1 MSILAAINHR
11 ITLIASGIAAAV
23 ALIAIAWPS
32 GKSSSASAERAPA
45 VAESHPA
52 PTMAPAAPLPA
63 LDFDD
68 ATAAVAELPAGDHV
82 HQATPLALPP
92 IEPTGD
98 AVMQTQATTPI
109 ASPNPPPVEEEPT
122 PAAPV
127 APAAAPA
134 PSAVAGN
141 QAALPARE
149 ANLQL
154 RQLTADQLHARLEL
168 AFDRALPRLLD
179 DGTPW
184 LRFPVDTGDNQPVLF
199 AANRQSGEV
208 RLVGRPEQLRAWRD
222 IVAALDAPPTEDRVT
237 EVVAAEKTATPHI
250 KTAAGALAAQ
260 VQPVAGQVTVE
271 GQPQPQ
277 SAPPGATLPPG
288 APGLAMADS
297 QGLLGPVQIEVVEG
311 TDFFIIRGNPRDV
324 ERVMKVIEQIEEM
337 SRVSLPEVIVR
348 PLLHV
353 DSQSMALITSRI
365 FSPAAEGSFSLYPYY
380 GAILAVPLGK
390 PNALLLVGSP
400 TAVEKATELLQ
411 KLDVGGGETL
421 TQFETFR
428 LKNAQAEQAQ
438 LVISQLFVENEAE
451 AEGTA
456 PPFAPKALVIAE
468 SRTNSLIV
476 RASPRDM
483 EEIRRMVSEIDAPGG
498 ETVNEIR
505 VFRLKNSMA
514 AELAPILQR
523 AVRGAGQ
530 GDDAGPTDT
539 RVSQLLKMV
548 TIDAEGQKI
557 LASGVLAG
565 VTVNADNR
573 ANTLIISAP
582 PESMSL
588 MATLITQLDV
598 QPDAVAELK
607 VFTIENGDAVSLAE
621 MLQNLFGTPDQG
633 GGQGGQGGGGGGT
646 QNAGARIFQLRFSVD
661 ERTNSIIAAGSSDE
675 LLVVEAVLLRL
686 DASDS
691 RQRINEVYKLKNAD
705 AEQVALA
712 LQEWLQ
718 QKRDVEATAP
728 GATSPFQQI
737 EREVVIV
744 AEINSNSLIISATPN
759 YFKEIADII
768 RQVDEEAPIVMIQV
782 LIGEV
787 TLGDID
793 EFGVEFG
800 LQDSV
805 LFDRSLLEDIQTTT
819 NTTTTVSPGGQQNTF
834 EQQIIQSATLT
845 PGFGFG
851 DAAQPLGNSGSDRSL
866 ATAGNVA
873 AQGLSSFGV
882 GRVSQAAGFGGM
894 VLSASSNSISMLLR
908 ALQQSQRLEVLSRPQ
923 IMALDNQT
931 GRAFVGQIVPYIT
944 SSQIDQL
951 GQRTNYVEFR
961 DVGLELLVRPRI
973 SPENLVVMEV
983 FAAKSELGAVQDGV
997 PISIAP
1003 NGAAINAPIINT
1015 ISAETTIS
1023 AVSGQT
1029 VVLSGLIVKR
1039 DRELH
1044 RRVPLLADIPLLGD
1058 LFRFDSKQV
1067 QKAELLIVL
1076 TPHVIRSRQQ
1086 SEMMKQVESS
1096 RMSWCLSDVVSINGP
1111 AGLRSST
1118 DTLGAAEAEAVF
1130 PTEIPNADGRFEP
1143 VRGEAI
1149 VTPGVLPPGAPP
1161 ITAPQLA
1168 P

>member
-1 MSILAAINHR
+1 M
-11 ITLIASGIAAAV
+11 
-23 ALIAIAWPS
+23 
-32 GKSSSASAERAPA
+32 
-45 VAESHPA
+45 
-52 PTMAPAAPLPA
+52 PLPP
-63 LDFDD
+63 LDFGG
-68 ATAAVAELPAGDHV
+68 ATVAVAELPANERIN
-82 HQATPLALPP
+82 QATPLALPSVGLA
-92 IEPTGD
+92 GD
-98 AVMQTQATTPI
+98 SVMQVQATLPI
-109 ASPNPPPVEEEPT
+109 ASPNPPALEEQPIASP
-122 PAAPV
+122 PAAPLP
-127 APAAAPA
+127 ATTPPAASPA
-134 PSAVAGN
+134 G
-141 QAALPARE
+141 LPAGE

-154 RQLTADQLHARLEL
+154 RQLSADQFHARLEL
-168 AFDRALPRLLD
+168 AFDRALPRLPD

-184 LRFPVDTGDNQPVLF
+184 LRFAVDAGDNQPVLI
-199 AANRQSGEV
+199 AANRATGEV
-208 RLVGRPEQLRAWRD
+208 RLVGRPEQLQAWQK
-222 IVAALDAPPTEDRVT
+222 IVAALDAPAAADRVT
-237 EVVAAEKTATPHI
+237 QLVSTEKTATPHV
-250 KTAAGALAAQ
+250 KQTVGVLVAQ
-260 VQPVAGQVTVE
+260 NQPADDQETVIGQI
-271 GQPQPQ
+271 
-277 SAPPGATLPPG
+277 PGAVPPG
-288 APGLAMADS
+288 APEIALADQA
-297 QGLLGPVQIEVVEG
+297 GLLGPVQIEVVEG
-311 TDFFIIRGNPRDV
+311 TDLFVIRGNPRDV
-324 ERVMKVIEQIEEM
+324 ERVMKVIEEIEAM
-337 SRVSLPEVIVR
+337 SRVSMPEVVVR
-348 PLLHV
+348 PLQHV

-365 FSPAAEGSFSLYPYY
+365 FSPAAEGSFSLFPYY
-380 GAILAVPLGK
+380 GPVLAVPLGK

-400 TAVEKATELLQ
+400 TAVGKAQELLE
-411 KLDVGGGETL
+411 KLDVGGGESL

-438 LVISQLFVENEAE
+438 LVVTQLFVQNEAE

-456 PPFAPKALVIAE
+456 PPLAAKALVIAE
-468 SRTNSLIV
+468 TRTNSLIV

-483 EEIRRMVSEIDAPGG
+483 EEIRKMVEEIDAPGG
-498 ETVNEIR
+498 EAVNEIR

-530 GDDAGPTDT
+530 GDDAGQTDT

-565 VTVNADNR
+565 VTVNADTR
-573 ANTLIISAP
+573 ANTLIVSAP

-588 MATLITQLDV
+588 MAVLIEQLDV
-598 QPDAVAELK
+598 QPDSVAEIK
-607 VFTIENGDAVSLAE
+607 VFTIENGDAVSLEE
-621 MLQNLFGTPDQG
+621 MLSSLFGSPDQG
-633 GGQGGQGGGGGGT
+633 GGQGGGGGGGGN
-646 QNAGARIFQLRFSVD
+646 QAAGARIFQLRFSVD

-691 RQRINEVYKLKNAD
+691 RQRINQVYKLKNAD

-737 EREVVIV
+737 EREIVIV
-744 AEINSNSLIISATPN
+744 AEINSNSLIISATPT
-759 YFKEIADII
+759 YFKEISDII

-805 LFDRSLLEDIQTTT
+805 LFDRSLLENITNINTVTQTQ
-819 NTTTTVSPGGQQNTF
+819 SPGGAVTTVTTQQV
-834 EQQIIQSATLT
+834 QAATQT
-845 PGFGFG
+845 PGFNFG
-851 DAAQPLGNSGSDRSL
+851 DASQPLGNSGSATSL
-866 ATAGNVA
+866 ATAGSAA

-882 GRVSQAAGFGGM
+882 GRVSQAAGFGGF

-908 ALQQSQRLEVLSRPQ
+908 ALQQTQRLEVLSRPQ

-931 GRAFVGQIVPYIT
+931 GRAFVGQVVPYIT
-944 SSQIDQL
+944 QSTLDA
-951 GQRTNYVEFR
+951 GGARTNTITFQ

-973 SPENLVVMEV
+973 SPDNLVVMEV
-983 FAAKSELGAVQDGV
+983 YAAKSELGAVADGV
-997 PISIAP
+997 PISVAP
-1003 NGAAINAPIINT
+1003 NGTAINAPIIST

-1044 RRVPLLADIPLLGD
+1044 RRVPLLADIPLIGD

-1086 SEMMKQVESS
+1086 SEMIKQVESA
-1096 RMSWCLSDVVSINGP
+1096 RMSWCLSDVVAINGP
-1111 AGLRSST
+1111 AGLRSAS

-1130 PTEIPNADGRFEP
+1130 PTEIPNADGRFESTTRET
-1143 VRGEAI
+1143 VT
-1149 VTPGVLPPGAPP
+1149 TPGVLPPPQPP
-1161 ITAPQLA
+1161 TLA
-1168 P
+1168 PVLTQ

>member
-1 MSILAAINHR
+1 MSILAVLNHR
-11 ITLIASGIAAAV
+11 LTTACLGVAALAAV
-23 ALIAIAWPS
+23 VALGWPTPPAAPS
-32 GKSSSASAERAPA
+32 NGRDSHQPAESVAAPAAAPA
-45 VAESHPA
+45 VELPRLDLNVSPATATQPTHTASLIPSEAPA
-52 PTMAPAAPLPA
+52 P
-63 LDFDD
+63 
-68 ATAAVAELPAGDHV
+68 ATS
-82 HQATPLALPP
+82 
-92 IEPTGD
+92 PTG
-98 AVMQTQATTPI
+98 APVTIVPVQAAAPI
-109 ASPNPPPVEEEPT
+109 ASPNPPPLDETPAPT
-122 PAAPV
+122 PLPV
-127 APAAAPA
+127 PAAAPA
-134 PSAVAGN
+134 APAPAG
-141 QAALPARE
+141 LPAGE
-149 ANLQL
+149 VKLQL
-154 RQLTADQLHARLEL
+154 RQLNADQLHARLEL
-168 AFDRALPRLLD
+168 ALDRALPRMPD

-184 LRFPVDTGDNQPVLF
+184 LRFAVDVGDGLPGLI
-199 AANRQSGEV
+199 AANRQTGEAL
-208 RLVGRPEQLRAWRD
+208 LVGRPEQLKALNA
-222 IVAALDAPPTEDRVT
+222 IVTALDSPAAPDRVT
-237 EVVAAEKTATPHI
+237 QLISTEKKATPHV
-250 KTAAGALAAQ
+250 KQTVGALTAQ
-260 VQPVAGQVTVE
+260 AQPAGDQQSVV
-271 GQPQPQ
+271 GQLPG
-277 SAPPGATLPPG
+277 AIPPGA
-288 APGLAMADS
+288 AEIAMAD
-297 QGLLGPVQIEVVEG
+297 QEGLLGPVQIEVIEG

-324 ERVMKVIEQIEEM
+324 ERVMKVIEEIEAM
-337 SRVSLPEVIVR
+337 SRVSEPQVIVR
-348 PLLHV
+348 PLEHV

-380 GAILAVPLGK
+380 GPVLAVPLGK

-400 TAVEKATELLQ
+400 TAVGKAGELLA
-411 KLDVGGGETL
+411 KLDVGGGESL

-438 LVISQLFVENEAE
+438 LVVTQLFVQNEAE

-456 PPFAPKALVIAE
+456 PPLAPKALVIAE
-468 SRTNSLIV
+468 TRTNSLIV

-498 ETVNEIR
+498 EQVNEIR
-505 VFRLKNSMA
+505 VFRLKNSLA

-530 GDDAGPTDT
+530 GDDAGQTDN

-565 VTVNADNR
+565 VTVNADTR
-573 ANTLIISAP
+573 ANTLIVSAP
-582 PESMSL
+582 PESMQL

-598 QPDAVAELK
+598 QPDSVAELK

-621 MLQNLFGTPDQG
+621 MLQTLFGTPDQG
-633 GGQGGQGGGGGGT
+633 GGQGGQGGGGGGGGNQT
-646 QNAGARIFQLRFSVD
+646 AGSRIFQLRFSVD

-705 AEQVALA
+705 AEQVAIA

-759 YFKEIADII
+759 YFKELSDII

-805 LFDRSLLEDIQTTT
+805 LFDRSLLENITNINTVTQTQ
-819 NTTTTVSPGGQQNTF
+819 SPGGAVTTVTTQQV
-834 EQQIIQSATLT
+834 QAATQT
-845 PGFGFG
+845 PGFNFG
-851 DAAQPLGNSGSDRSL
+851 DANQPLGNSGSATSL
-866 ATAGNVA
+866 ATAGAVG
-873 AQGLSSFGV
+873 AQSLSSFGV
-882 GRVSQAAGFGGM
+882 GRVSQAAGFGGF

-931 GRAFVGQIVPYIT
+931 GRAFVGQVVPYIT
-944 SSQIDQL
+944 QSSL
-951 GQRTNYVEFR
+951 EANGARTNTVTFQ

-973 SPENLVVMEV
+973 SPDNLVVMEV
-983 FAAKSELGAVQDGV
+983 FAAKSELGSVQDGV

-1003 NGAAINAPIINT
+1003 NGSAINAPIINT

-1044 RRVPLLADIPLLGD
+1044 RRVPLLADIPLIGD

-1086 SEMMKQVESS
+1086 SEMLKQVESA
-1096 RMSWCLSDVVSINGP
+1096 RMSWCLSDVVAINGP
-1111 AGLRSST
+1111 AGLRSAN
-1118 DTLGAAEAEAVF
+1118 DVLGAAEAEAVF
-1130 PTEIPNADGRFEP
+1130 PTEIPNVDGRFESQP
-1143 VRGEAI
+1143 GEAI
-1149 VTPGVLPPGAPP
+1149 VTPGALPPPQAPP
-1161 ITAPQLA
+1161 TLA
-1168 P
+1168 PVLTP

>member
-1 MSILAAINHR
+1 
-11 ITLIASGIAAAV
+11 
-23 ALIAIAWPS
+23 
-32 GKSSSASAERAPA
+32 
-45 VAESHPA
+45 
-52 PTMAPAAPLPA
+52 
-63 LDFDD
+63 
-68 ATAAVAELPAGDHV
+68 
-82 HQATPLALPP
+82 
-92 IEPTGD
+92 
-98 AVMQTQATTPI
+98 
-109 ASPNPPPVEEEPT
+109 
-122 PAAPV
+122 
-127 APAAAPA
+127 
-134 PSAVAGN
+134 
-141 QAALPARE
+141 
-149 ANLQL
+149 
-154 RQLTADQLHARLEL
+154 
-168 AFDRALPRLLD
+168 
-179 DGTPW
+179 
-184 LRFPVDTGDNQPVLF
+184 
-199 AANRQSGEV
+199 
-208 RLVGRPEQLRAWRD
+208 
-222 IVAALDAPPTEDRVT
+222 
-237 EVVAAEKTATPHI
+237 
-250 KTAAGALAAQ
+250 
-260 VQPVAGQVTVE
+260 
-271 GQPQPQ
+271 
-277 SAPPGATLPPG
+277 
-288 APGLAMADS
+288 
-297 QGLLGPVQIEVVEG
+297 
-311 TDFFIIRGNPRDV
+311 
-324 ERVMKVIEQIEEM
+324 
-337 SRVSLPEVIVR
+337 
-348 PLLHV
+348 
-353 DSQSMALITSRI
+353 LITSRI

-380 GAILAVPLGK
+380 GALLAVPLGK

-400 TAVEKATELLQ
+400 TAVGKAQELLE
-411 KLDVGGGETL
+411 KLDIGGGESL

-438 LVISQLFVENEAE
+438 LVVTQLFVQNEAE

-456 PPFAPKALVIAE
+456 PPLAAKALVIAE
-468 SRTNSLIV
+468 TRTNSLIV

-498 ETVNEIR
+498 EQVNEIR

-530 GDDAGPTDT
+530 NDDAGQTET

-548 TIDAEGQKI
+548 TIDAEGQRI

-565 VTVNADNR
+565 VTVNADQR
-573 ANTLIISAP
+573 ANTLIVSAP

-588 MATLITQLDV
+588 MAVLIEQLDV
-598 QPDAVAELK
+598 QPDSVAELK

-621 MLQNLFGTPDQG
+621 MLQALFGTPDQG
-633 GGQGGQGGGGGGT
+633 GGQGGQGGGGGGGGGN
-646 QNAGARIFQLRFSVD
+646 QAAGARIFQLRFSVD

-691 RQRINEVYKLKNAD
+691 RQRINRVYKLKNAD

-744 AEINSNSLIISATPN
+744 AEINSNSLIVSATPS
-759 YFKEIADII
+759 YYDEIADII
-768 RQVDEEAPIVMIQV
+768 KQVDEEAPIVMIQV

-805 LFDRSLLEDIQTTT
+805 LFDRSLLENITNIDTVTQTQ
-819 NTTTTVSPGGQQNTF
+819 SPGGAVTTVTTQQVQT
-834 EQQIIQSATLT
+834 ATQT
-845 PGFGFG
+845 PGFNFG
-851 DAAQPLGNSGSDRSL
+851 DASQPLGNSGSASSI

-882 GRVSQAAGFGGM
+882 GRVSQAAGFGGF

-908 ALQQSQRLEVLSRPQ
+908 ALQQTQRLEVLSRPQ

-983 FAAKSELGAVQDGV
+983 FAAKSELGAVADGV

-1003 NGAAINAPIINT
+1003 NGTAINAPIINT

-1086 SEMMKQVESS
+1086 SEMMKQVESA
-1096 RMSWCLSDVVSINGP
+1096 RMSWCLSDVVAINGP
-1111 AGLRSST
+1111 AGLRSAN
-1118 DTLGAAEAEAVF
+1118 DTLGAAEAEALF
-1130 PTEIPNADGRFEP
+1130 PTEIPNADGRFESET
-1143 VRGEAI
+1143 RETI
-1149 VTPGVLPPGAPP
+1149 TTPGVLPPPP
-1161 ITAPQLA
+1161 PQQPTLA
-1168 P
+1168 PVLTP

>member
-1 MSILAAINHR
+1 MSFLAAISHR
-11 ITLIASGIAAAV
+11 ATLFATGAAAVVGVLALAVPTPPVAVSHAQEASSGSASGIV
-23 ALIAIAWPS
+23 APLVEAPTLDFTVPTL
-32 GKSSSASAERAPA
+32 SSAA
-45 VAESHPA
+45 
-52 PTMAPAAPLPA
+52 
-63 LDFDD
+63 
-68 ATAAVAELPAGDHV
+68 
-82 HQATPLALPP
+82 
-92 IEPTGD
+92 
-98 AVMQTQATTPI
+98 
-109 ASPNPPPVEEEPT
+109 
-122 PAAPV
+122 

-134 PSAVAGN
+134 PAASAPAPIVVKPAPAPTVPVAVAPAPVTQTSVVMQVPLPVASPN
-141 QAALPARE
+141 PPQPVAPAVTLPSAAPAPPQGLPAEE
-149 ANLQL
+149 ASLQL
-154 RQLTADQLHARLEL
+154 RQLNPDQLHARLEL
-168 AFDRALPRLLD
+168 AFDRALPRLPD
-179 DGTPW
+179 DGTSW
-184 LRFPVDTGDNQPVLF
+184 LRFPVDAGDSQPVLI
-199 AANRQSGEV
+199 AGNRQTGEV
-208 RLVGRPEQLRAWRD
+208 RIVGRPEQLRAWRE
-222 IVAALDAPPTEDRVT
+222 IVGALDSPPIGDRVT
-237 EVVAAEKTATPHI
+237 QLVSTDKAAAPHI
-250 KTAAGALAAQ
+250 KQTVGAIAAHA
-260 VQPVAGQVTVE
+260 QPVAGQVTAS
-271 GQPQPQ
+271 GQAAGSLP
-277 SAPPGATLPPG
+277 AGA
-288 APGLAMADS
+288 AELAMADGE
-297 QGLLGPVQIEVVEG
+297 GLLGPVQIEVVEG

-324 ERVMKVIEQIEEM
+324 ERVMKVIEEIEEM
-337 SRVSLPEVIVR
+337 SRVSEPQVVVR
-348 PLLHV
+348 PLQHV

-380 GAILAVPLGK
+380 GPVLAVPLGK

-400 TAVEKATELLQ
+400 TAVGKAGELLA
-411 KLDVGGGETL
+411 KLDVGGGESL

-438 LVISQLFVENEAE
+438 LVVSQLFVQNEAE

-456 PPFAPKALVIAE
+456 PPLAAKALVIAE
-468 SRTNSLIV
+468 TRTNSLIV

-483 EEIRRMVSEIDAPGG
+483 EEIRKMVSEIDSPGG
-498 ETVNEIR
+498 EAVNEIR

-514 AELAPILQR
+514 AELAPVLQR

-530 GDDAGPTDT
+530 GDDAGRDDAK
-539 RVSQLLKMV
+539 VAQLLKMV

-565 VTVNADNR
+565 VTVNADQR
-573 ANTLIISAP
+573 ANTLIVSAP

-588 MATLITQLDV
+588 MAVLIEQLDV

-621 MLQNLFGTPDQG
+621 MLQSLFGTPDQG
-633 GGQGGQGGGGGGT
+633 GGQGGQGGGGGAQST
-646 QNAGARIFQLRFSVD
+646 AGSRVFQLRFSVD

-691 RQRINEVYKLKNAD
+691 RQRINRVYKLKNAD

-744 AEINSNSLIISATPN
+744 AEINSNSLIVSATPS
-759 YFKEIADII
+759 YYDEIADII
-768 RQVDEEAPIVMIQV
+768 KQVDEEAPIVMIQV

-805 LFDRSLLEDIQTTT
+805 LFDRSLLENIQTTT

-834 EQQIIQSATLT
+834 QQQIIQSASMT
-845 PGFGFG
+845 PGFNFG
-851 DAAQPLGNSGSDRSL
+851 DANQPLGNSGSDRSL
-866 ATAGNVA
+866 TTAGNVA

-931 GRAFVGQIVPYIT
+931 GRAFVGQVVPYIT
-944 SSQIDQL
+944 QSSL
-951 GQRTNYVEFR
+951 EANGARTNTVTFQ

-973 SPENLVVMEV
+973 SPDNLVVMEV
-983 FAAKSELGAVQDGV
+983 FAAKSELGSVQDGV

-1003 NGAAINAPIINT
+1003 NGSAINAPIINT

-1086 SEMMKQVESS
+1086 SEMLKQVESA
-1096 RMSWCLSDVVSINGP
+1096 RMSWCLSDVVAINGP
-1111 AGLRSST
+1111 AGLRSAN

-1130 PTEIPNADGRFEP
+1130 PTEVPNSEGRFDPAET
-1143 VRGEAI
+1143 I
-1149 VTPGVLPPGAPP
+1149 VTPGALPAPGNQPP
-1161 ITAPQLA
+1161 VLA
-1168 P
+1168 PTLAP

>member
-1 MSILAAINHR
+1 M
-11 ITLIASGIAAAV
+11 
-23 ALIAIAWPS
+23 
-32 GKSSSASAERAPA
+32 
-45 VAESHPA
+45 
-52 PTMAPAAPLPA
+52 PLPP
-63 LDFDD
+63 LDFGG
-68 ATAAVAELPAGDHV
+68 ASAAVAELPANERIN
-82 HQATPLALPP
+82 QASPLALPP
-92 IEPTGD
+92 VEPAGD
-98 AVMQTQATTPI
+98 SIVQAQATLPI
-109 ASPNPPPVEEEPT
+109 ASPNPPPLEEQSSVST
-122 PAAPV
+122 PATPLPATTP
-127 APAAAPA
+127 PAA
-134 PSAVAGN
+134 N
-141 QAALPARE
+141 QAGLPAGE

-154 RQLTADQLHARLEL
+154 RQLSADQFHARLEL
-168 AFDRALPRLLD
+168 AFDRALPRLPD

-184 LRFPVDTGDNQPVLF
+184 LRFAVDAGDNSPVLI
-199 AANRQSGEV
+199 AANRTTGEM
-208 RLVGRPEQLRAWRD
+208 RLVGRPEQLRAWKE
-222 IVAALDAPPTEDRVT
+222 IVAALDAPAAPDRVT
-237 EVVAAEKTATPHI
+237 KLVSTDKAATPHV
-250 KTAAGALAAQ
+250 KQTVGVLVAQNQPAGDQ
-260 VQPVAGQVTVE
+260 ETVVGQIP
-271 GQPQPQ
+271 G
-277 SAPPGATLPPG
+277 AMPPGA
-288 APGLAMADS
+288 AEIAMADQ

-324 ERVMKVIEQIEEM
+324 ERVMKVIEEIEAM
-337 SRVSLPEVIVR
+337 SRVSEPQVIVR

-380 GAILAVPLGK
+380 GPVLAVPLGK

-400 TAVEKATELLQ
+400 TAVGKAQELLE
-411 KLDVGGGETL
+411 KLDVGGGESL

-428 LKNAQAEQAQ
+428 LRNAQAEQAQ
-438 LVISQLFVENEAE
+438 LVVTQLFVQNEAE

-456 PPFAPKALVIAE
+456 PPLAAKALVIAE
-468 SRTNSLIV
+468 TRTNSLIV

-530 GDDAGPTDT
+530 GDAAGQTDT

-548 TIDAEGQKI
+548 TIDAEGQRI

-565 VTVNADNR
+565 VTVNADQR
-573 ANTLIISAP
+573 ANTLIVSAP

-588 MATLITQLDV
+588 MAVLIEQLDV
-598 QPDAVAELK
+598 QPDSVAELK

-621 MLQNLFGTPDQG
+621 MLQALFGTPDQG
-633 GGQGGQGGGGGGT
+633 GGQGGQGGGGGGGGGN
-646 QNAGARIFQLRFSVD
+646 QAAGARIFQLRFSVD

-691 RQRINEVYKLKNAD
+691 RQRINQVYKLKNAD

-728 GATSPFQQI
+728 GSTSPFQQI
-737 EREVVIV
+737 EREIVIV
-744 AEINSNSLIISATPN
+744 AEINSNSLIISATPT
-759 YFKEIADII
+759 YFKEISDII

-805 LFDRSLLEDIQTTT
+805 LFDRSLLENITNIDTVTQTQ
-819 NTTTTVSPGGQQNTF
+819 SPGGAVTTVTTQQV
-834 EQQIIQSATLT
+834 QAATLT
-845 PGFGFG
+845 PGFNFG
-851 DAAQPLGNSGSDRSL
+851 DASQPLGNSGSASSI
-866 ATAGNVA
+866 ASAGSTA

-882 GRVSQAAGFGGM
+882 GRVSQAAGFGGF

-908 ALQQSQRLEVLSRPQ
+908 ALQQTQRLEVLSRPQ

-983 FAAKSELGAVQDGV
+983 FAAKSELGAVADGV

-1003 NGAAINAPIINT
+1003 NGTAINAPIINT

-1086 SEMMKQVESS
+1086 SEMMKQVESA
-1096 RMSWCLSDVVSINGP
+1096 RMSWCLSDVVAINGP
-1111 AGLRSST
+1111 AGLRSAN
-1118 DTLGAAEAEAVF
+1118 DTLGAAEAEALF
-1130 PTEIPNADGRFEP
+1130 PTEIPNADGRFESET
-1143 VRGEAI
+1143 RETI
-1149 VTPGVLPPGAPP
+1149 TTPGVLPPPP
-1161 ITAPQLA
+1161 QQQPTLA
-1168 P
+1168 PVLTP

>member
-1 MSILAAINHR
+1 MSFLAAMNHR
-11 ITLIASGIAAAV
+11 ATLFATGAAAV
-23 ALIAIAWPS
+23 VGVIALALPTPPASVSHAQEAS
-32 GKSSSASAERAPA
+32 GGANSGL
-45 VAESHPA
+45 V
-52 PTMAPAAPLPA
+52 APLVEMPA
-63 LDFDD
+63 LDFGVP
-68 ATAAVAELPAGDHV
+68 TLP
-82 HQATPLALPP
+82 
-92 IEPTGD
+92 
-98 AVMQTQATTPI
+98 
-109 ASPNPPPVEEEPT
+109 ST
-122 PAAPV
+122 PA

-134 PSAVAGN
+134 PAAAAPIVVKPAPAPAAPAIVA
-141 QAALPARE
+141 QAPAAPAPVATPAPMPVASPNPPQPAAPSVEAAPAPAAAPKGLPAEE
-149 ANLQL
+149 ASLQL
-154 RQLTADQLHARLEL
+154 RQLNADQLHARLEL
-168 AFDRALPRLLD
+168 AFDRALPRLPD

-184 LRFPVDTGDNQPVLF
+184 LRFPVDAGDSLPVLI
-199 AANRQSGEV
+199 AGNRQTGEV
-208 RLVGRPEQLRAWRD
+208 RIVGRPEQLRAWRE
-222 IVAALDAPPTEDRVT
+222 IVGALDSPPIGDRVT
-237 EVVAAEKTATPHI
+237 QLVSTDKAAAPHV
-250 KTAAGALAAQ
+250 KQTVGAISAHAQTVAAQ
-260 VQPVAGQVTVE
+260 VPGQAAGSL
-271 GQPQPQ
+271 P
-277 SAPPGATLPPG
+277 AGA
-288 APGLAMADS
+288 AELAMADGE
-297 QGLLGPVQIEVVEG
+297 GLLGPVQIEVVEG

-324 ERVMKVIEQIEEM
+324 ERVMKVINEIEEM
-337 SRVSLPEVIVR
+337 SRVSAPQVVVR
-348 PLLHV
+348 PLEHV
-353 DSQSMALITSRI
+353 DAQSMALITSRI
-365 FSPAAEGSFSLYPYY
+365 FSPATEGSFSLYPYY
-380 GAILAVPLGK
+380 GAVLAIPLGK

-400 TAVEKATELLQ
+400 GAVGKASELLT

-438 LVISQLFVENEAE
+438 LVVSQLFVMNEAE

-456 PPFAPKALVIAE
+456 PPLAPKALVIAE
-468 SRTNSLIV
+468 TRTNSLIV

-483 EEIRRMVSEIDAPGG
+483 EEIRKMVSEIDAPGG
-498 ETVNEIR
+498 EAVNEIR

-530 GDDAGPTDT
+530 NDDAGQTDT

-565 VTVNADNR
+565 VTVNADQR
-573 ANTLIISAP
+573 ANTLIVSAP

-588 MATLITQLDV
+588 MAVLIEQLDV
-598 QPDAVAELK
+598 QPDAVAEIK
-607 VFTIENGDAVSLAE
+607 VFTIENGDAVSLEE
-621 MLQNLFGTPDQG
+621 MLRSLFGSPDQG
-633 GGQGGQGGGGGGT
+633 GGQGGQGGGGA
-646 QNAGARIFQLRFSVD
+646 QSSAGARIFQLRFSVD

-691 RQRINEVYKLKNAD
+691 RQRINRVYKLKNAD

-744 AEINSNSLIISATPN
+744 AEINSNSLIVSATPS
-759 YFKEIADII
+759 YYDEISDII
-768 RQVDEEAPIVMIQV
+768 KQVDEEAPIVMIQV

-805 LFDRSLLEDIQTTT
+805 LFDRSLLENITNINTVTQTQ
-819 NTTTTVSPGGQQNTF
+819 SPGGAVTTVTTQQV
-834 EQQIIQSATLT
+834 QAATQT
-845 PGFGFG
+845 PGYNFG
-851 DAAQPLGNSGSDRSL
+851 DANQGLGNSGSASSL
-866 ATAGNVA
+866 ATAGAVG

-931 GRAFVGQIVPYIT
+931 GRAFVGQVVPYIT
-944 SSQIDQL
+944 QSSL
-951 GQRTNYVEFR
+951 EANGARTNTVTFQ

-973 SPENLVVMEV
+973 SPDNLVVMEV
-983 FAAKSELGAVQDGV
+983 FAAKSELGSIQDGV

-1003 NGAAINAPIINT
+1003 NGSAINAPIIST

-1023 AVSGQT
+1023 AISGQT

-1044 RRVPLLADIPLLGD
+1044 RRVPLLADIPLIGD

-1086 SEMMKQVESS
+1086 SEMLKQVESA
-1096 RMSWCLSDVVSINGP
+1096 RMSWCLSDVVAINGP
-1111 AGLRSST
+1111 AGLRSAS
-1118 DTLGAAEAEAVF
+1118 DTMGAAEAETVF
-1130 PTEIPNADGRFEP
+1130 PTEIPNVDGRFEAT
-1143 VRGEAI
+1143 ETI
-1149 VTPGVLPPGAPP
+1149 VTPGALPAPNGQ
-1161 ITAPQLA
+1161 APVLA
-1168 P
+1168 PTLAP

>member
-1 MSILAAINHR
+1 M
-11 ITLIASGIAAAV
+11 
-23 ALIAIAWPS
+23 
-32 GKSSSASAERAPA
+32 
-45 VAESHPA
+45 
-52 PTMAPAAPLPA
+52 PLPP
-63 LDFDD
+63 LDFGG
-68 ATAAVAELPAGDHV
+68 ATVAVAELPANERIN
-82 HQATPLALPP
+82 QATPLALPSVGLA
-92 IEPTGD
+92 GD
-98 AVMQTQATTPI
+98 SVMQVQATLPI
-109 ASPNPPPVEEEPT
+109 ASPNPPALEEQTIASP
-122 PAAPV
+122 PAAPLP
-127 APAAAPA
+127 ATTPPAASPA
-134 PSAVAGN
+134 G
-141 QAALPARE
+141 LPAGE

-154 RQLTADQLHARLEL
+154 RQLSADQFHARLEL
-168 AFDRALPRLLD
+168 AFDRALPRLPD

-184 LRFPVDTGDNQPVLF
+184 LRFAVDAGDNQPVLI
-199 AANRQSGEV
+199 AANRATGEV
-208 RLVGRPEQLRAWRD
+208 RLVGRPEQLQAWQK
-222 IVAALDAPPTEDRVT
+222 IVAALDAPAAADRVT
-237 EVVAAEKTATPHI
+237 QLVSTEKTATPHV
-250 KTAAGALAAQ
+250 KQTVGVLVAQNQPAGDQ
-260 VQPVAGQVTVE
+260 ETVIGQI
-271 GQPQPQ
+271 
-277 SAPPGATLPPG
+277 PGAVPPG
-288 APGLAMADS
+288 APEIALADQA
-297 QGLLGPVQIEVVEG
+297 GLLGPVQIEVVEG
-311 TDFFIIRGNPRDV
+311 TDLFVIRGNPRDV
-324 ERVMKVIEQIEEM
+324 ERVMKVIEEIEAM
-337 SRVSLPEVIVR
+337 SRVSMPEVVVR
-348 PLLHV
+348 PLQHV

-365 FSPAAEGSFSLYPYY
+365 FSPAAEGSFSLFPYY
-380 GAILAVPLGK
+380 GPVLAMPLGK

-400 TAVEKATELLQ
+400 TAVGKAQELLE
-411 KLDVGGGETL
+411 KLDVGGGESL

-438 LVISQLFVENEAE
+438 LVVTQLFVQNEAE

-456 PPFAPKALVIAE
+456 PPLAAKALVIAE
-468 SRTNSLIV
+468 TRTNSLIV

-483 EEIRRMVSEIDAPGG
+483 EEIRKMVEEIDAPGG
-498 ETVNEIR
+498 EAVNEIR

-530 GDDAGPTDT
+530 GDTAGQTDT

-565 VTVNADNR
+565 VTVNADTR
-573 ANTLIISAP
+573 ANTLIVSAP

-588 MATLITQLDV
+588 MAVLIEQLDV
-598 QPDAVAELK
+598 QPDSVAEIK
-607 VFTIENGDAVSLAE
+607 VFTIENGDAVSLTE
-621 MLQNLFGTPDQG
+621 MLQGLFGTPDQG
-633 GGQGGQGGGGGGT
+633 GGQGGQGGGGGGGGGN
-646 QNAGARIFQLRFSVD
+646 QAAGARIFQLRFSVD

-691 RQRINEVYKLKNAD
+691 RQRINQVYKLKNAD

-728 GATSPFQQI
+728 GSTSPFQQI
-737 EREVVIV
+737 EREIVIV
-744 AEINSNSLIISATPN
+744 AEINSNSLIISATPT
-759 YFKEIADII
+759 YFKEISDII

-805 LFDRSLLEDIQTTT
+805 LFDRSLLENITNINTVTQTQ
-819 NTTTTVSPGGQQNTF
+819 SPGGAVTTVTTQQV
-834 EQQIIQSATLT
+834 QAATQT
-845 PGFGFG
+845 PGFNFG
-851 DAAQPLGNSGSDRSL
+851 DASVPLGNSGSASSL
-866 ATAGNVA
+866 ATAGSAA

-882 GRVSQAAGFGGM
+882 GRVSQAAGFGGF

-973 SPENLVVMEV
+973 SPDNLVVMEV
-983 FAAKSELGAVQDGV
+983 FAAKSELGAVADGV

-1003 NGAAINAPIINT
+1003 NGTAINAPIINT

-1044 RRVPLLADIPLLGD
+1044 RRVPLLADIPLIGD

-1086 SEMMKQVESS
+1086 SEMMKQVESA
-1096 RMSWCLSDVVSINGP
+1096 RMSWCLSDVVAINGP
-1111 AGLRSST
+1111 AGLRSAS
-1118 DTLGAAEAEAVF
+1118 DTLGAAEAETVF
-1130 PTEIPNADGRFEP
+1130 PTEIPNADGRFESET
-1143 VRGEAI
+1143 RETI
-1149 VTPGVLPPGAPP
+1149 TMPGVLPPPTQQQP
-1161 ITAPQLA
+1161 TLA
-1168 P
+1168 PVLTP

>member
-1 MSILAAINHR
+1 MSILAVLNHR
-11 ITLIASGIAAAV
+11 LTTACLGVAALAALAAV
-23 ALIAIAWPS
+23 VALGWPT
-32 GKSSSASAERAPA
+32 P
-45 VAESHPA
+45 
-52 PTMAPAAPLPA
+52 PAAPSNGRDSHQAAESVAALAASPAVELPR
-63 LDFDD
+63 LDLNFSP
-68 ATAAVAELPAGDHV
+68 ATATQPTHTASLIPSEAPAP
-82 HQATPLALPP
+82 ATS
-92 IEPTGD
+92 PTG
-98 AVMQTQATTPI
+98 APVTIVPVQAAAPI
-109 ASPNPPPVEEEPT
+109 ASPNPPPLDETPAPT
-122 PAAPV
+122 PLPV
-127 APAAAPA
+127 PAAAPA
-134 PSAVAGN
+134 TPAPAG
-141 QAALPARE
+141 LPAGE
-149 ANLQL
+149 VKLQL
-154 RQLTADQLHARLEL
+154 RQLNADQLHARLEL
-168 AFDRALPRLLD
+168 ALDRALPRMPD

-184 LRFPVDTGDNQPVLF
+184 LRFAVDVGDGLPGLI
-199 AANRQSGEV
+199 AANRQTGEAL
-208 RLVGRPEQLRAWRD
+208 LVGRPEQLKALNA
-222 IVAALDAPPTEDRVT
+222 IVAALDSPAAPDRVT
-237 EVVAAEKTATPHI
+237 QLISTEKKATPHV
-250 KTAAGALAAQ
+250 KQTVGALTAQ
-260 VQPVAGQVTVE
+260 AQPAGDQQSVV
-271 GQPQPQ
+271 GQLPG
-277 SAPPGATLPPG
+277 AIPPGA
-288 APGLAMADS
+288 AEIAMAD
-297 QGLLGPVQIEVVEG
+297 QEGLLGPVQIEVIEG

-324 ERVMKVIEQIEEM
+324 ERVMKVIEEIEAM
-337 SRVSLPEVIVR
+337 SRVSEPQVIVR
-348 PLLHV
+348 PLEHV

-380 GAILAVPLGK
+380 GPVLAVPLGK

-400 TAVEKATELLQ
+400 TAVGKAGELLA
-411 KLDVGGGETL
+411 KLDVVGGESL

-438 LVISQLFVENEAE
+438 LVVTQLFVQNEAE

-456 PPFAPKALVIAE
+456 PPLAPKALVIAE
-468 SRTNSLIV
+468 TRTNSLIV

-498 ETVNEIR
+498 EQVNEIR

-530 GDDAGPTDT
+530 GDDPGQSDT

-565 VTVNADNR
+565 VTVNADTR
-573 ANTLIISAP
+573 ANTLIVSAP
-582 PESMSL
+582 PESMQL

-598 QPDAVAELK
+598 QPDSVAELK

-621 MLQNLFGTPDQG
+621 MLQTLFGTPDQG
-633 GGQGGQGGGGGGT
+633 GGQGGQGGGGGGNQT
-646 QNAGARIFQLRFSVD
+646 AGSRIFQLRFSVD

-705 AEQVALA
+705 AEQVAIA

-759 YFKEIADII
+759 YFKELSDII

-805 LFDRSLLEDIQTTT
+805 LFDRSLLENITNINTVTQTQ
-819 NTTTTVSPGGQQNTF
+819 SPGGAVTTVTTQQV
-834 EQQIIQSATLT
+834 QAATQT
-845 PGFGFG
+845 PGFNFG
-851 DAAQPLGNSGSDRSL
+851 DANQPLGNSGSATSL
-866 ATAGNVA
+866 ATAGAVG
-873 AQGLSSFGV
+873 AQSLSSFGV
-882 GRVSQAAGFGGM
+882 GRVSQAAGFGGF

-931 GRAFVGQIVPYIT
+931 GRAFVGQVVPYIT
-944 SSQIDQL
+944 QSSL
-951 GQRTNYVEFR
+951 EANGARTNTVTFQ

-973 SPENLVVMEV
+973 SPDNLVVMEV
-983 FAAKSELGAVQDGV
+983 FAAKSELGSVQDGV

-1003 NGAAINAPIINT
+1003 NGSAINAPIINT

-1044 RRVPLLADIPLLGD
+1044 RRVPLLADIPLIGD

-1086 SEMMKQVESS
+1086 SEMLKQVESA
-1096 RMSWCLSDVVSINGP
+1096 RMSWCLSDVVAINGP
-1111 AGLRSST
+1111 AGLRSAN
-1118 DTLGAAEAEAVF
+1118 DVLGAAEAEAVF
-1130 PTEIPNADGRFEP
+1130 PTEIPNVDGRFESQP
-1143 VRGEAI
+1143 GEAI
-1149 VTPGVLPPGAPP
+1149 VTPGVLPPPQTPP
-1161 ITAPQLA
+1161 TLA
-1168 P
+1168 PVLTP

>member
-1 MSILAAINHR
+1 MSFLAAINHR
-11 ITLIASGIAAAV
+11 ATLFATGAAAV
-23 ALIAIAWPS
+23 VGVLALAL
-32 GKSSSASAERAPA
+32 
-45 VAESHPA
+45 
-52 PTMAPAAPLPA
+52 PTPPAAVSHAQEASGGSNSGLVAPLVEMPA
-63 LDFDD
+63 LDFGVP
-68 ATAAVAELPAGDHV
+68 TLPSTPAAAASAAAPAPV
-82 HQATPLALPP
+82 VATPAP
-92 IEPTGD
+92 IVVKPAPVPAAPAIVAQAPT
-98 AVMQTQATTPI
+98 APMPV
-109 ASPNPPPVEEEPT
+109 ASPNPPQ
-122 PAAPV
+122 PV
-127 APAAAPA
+127 APAVVSPPAATA
-134 PSAVAGN
+134 PPQG
-141 QAALPARE
+141 LPAEE
-149 ANLQL
+149 ASLQL
-154 RQLTADQLHARLEL
+154 RQLNPDQLHARLEL
-168 AFDRALPRLLD
+168 AFDRALPRLPD

-184 LRFPVDTGDNQPVLF
+184 LRFPVDAGDKLPVLI
-199 AANRQSGEV
+199 AGNRQTGEV
-208 RLVGRPEQLRAWRD
+208 RIVGRPEQLRAWRE
-222 IVAALDAPPTEDRVT
+222 IVGALDSPPIGDRVT
-237 EVVAAEKTATPHI
+237 QLVSTDKAAAPHVKQTVGAI
-250 KTAAGALAAQ
+250 AAHA
-260 VQPVAGQVTVE
+260 QPVAGQVTAS
-271 GQPQPQ
+271 G
-277 SAPPGATLPPG
+277 SAAGSLPAGA
-288 APGLAMADS
+288 AELAMADGE
-297 QGLLGPVQIEVVEG
+297 GLLGPVQIEVVEG

-324 ERVMKVIEQIEEM
+324 ERVMKVIEEIEEM
-337 SRVSLPEVIVR
+337 SRVSEPQVVVR
-348 PLLHV
+348 PLQHV

-380 GAILAVPLGK
+380 GPVLALPLGK

-400 TAVEKATELLQ
+400 TAVGKAGELLG
-411 KLDVGGGETL
+411 KLDVGGGESL

-438 LVISQLFVENEAE
+438 LVVSQLFVQNEAE

-456 PPFAPKALVIAE
+456 PPLAAKALVIAE
-468 SRTNSLIV
+468 TRTNSLIV

-483 EEIRRMVSEIDAPGG
+483 EEIRKMVSEIDAPGG
-498 ETVNEIR
+498 EAVNEIR

-530 GDDAGPTDT
+530 NDDAGQTDT

-565 VTVNADNR
+565 VTVNADQR
-573 ANTLIISAP
+573 ANTLIVSAP

-588 MATLITQLDV
+588 MAVLIEQLDV
-598 QPDAVAELK
+598 QPDAVAEIK
-607 VFTIENGDAVSLAE
+607 VFTIENGDAVSLEE
-621 MLQNLFGTPDQG
+621 MLRSLFGSADQG
-633 GGQGGQGGGGGGT
+633 GAQGGQGGGGAQST
-646 QNAGARIFQLRFSVD
+646 AGSRIFQLRFSVD
-661 ERTNSIIAAGSSDE
+661 ERTNSIVAAGSSDE

-686 DASDS
+686 DSSDS
-691 RQRINEVYKLKNAD
+691 RQRINRVYKLKNAD

-744 AEINSNSLIISATPN
+744 AEINSNSLIVSATPS
-759 YFKEIADII
+759 YYDEISDII
-768 RQVDEEAPIVMIQV
+768 KQVDEEAPIVMIQV

-805 LFDRSLLEDIQTTT
+805 LFDRSLLENITNINTVTQTQ
-819 NTTTTVSPGGQQNTF
+819 SPGGAVTTVTTQQV
-834 EQQIIQSATLT
+834 QAATQT
-845 PGFGFG
+845 PGYNFG
-851 DAAQPLGNSGSDRSL
+851 DANQPLGNSGSASAL
-866 ATAGNVA
+866 ATAGAVG

-931 GRAFVGQIVPYIT
+931 GRAFVGQVVPYIT
-944 SSQIDQL
+944 QSSL
-951 GQRTNYVEFR
+951 EANGARTNVVTFQ

-973 SPENLVVMEV
+973 SPDNLVVMEV
-983 FAAKSELGAVQDGV
+983 YAAKSELGSVQDGV
-997 PISIAP
+997 PISVAP
-1003 NGAAINAPIINT
+1003 NGSAINAPIIST

-1023 AVSGQT
+1023 AISGQT

-1086 SEMMKQVESS
+1086 SEMLKQVESA
-1096 RMSWCLSDVVSINGP
+1096 RMSWCLSDVVAINGP
-1111 AGLRSST
+1111 AGLRSAN
-1118 DTLGAAEAEAVF
+1118 DTMGAAEGEVVF
-1130 PTEIPNADGRFEP
+1130 PTEIPNSEGRFEAA
-1143 VRGEAI
+1143 ETI
-1149 VTPGVLPPGAPP
+1149 VTPGALPTPGNQPP
-1161 ITAPQLA
+1161 VLA
-1168 P
+1168 PTLAP

>member
-1 MSILAAINHR
+1 MSILAVINHR
-11 ITLIASGIAAAV
+11 LTRACLGVAALAAIAA
-23 ALIAIAWPS
+23 IGWPTPPAAQS
-32 GKSSSASAERAPA
+32 NGRDSYQSAESAASPVTAPA
-45 VAESHPA
+45 VELPRLDFSVSPATATQPTHTASLIPAEAPA
-52 PTMAPAAPLPA
+52 PATSPSGAPITIVPVQAAA
-63 LDFDD
+63 
-68 ATAAVAELPAGDHV
+68 
-82 HQATPLALPP
+82 
-92 IEPTGD
+92 
-98 AVMQTQATTPI
+98 PI
-109 ASPNPPPVEEEPT
+109 ASPNPPPMDETSAPT
-122 PAAPV
+122 PLSVQAAAPV
-127 APAAAPA
+127 APTPA
-134 PSAVAGN
+134 G
-141 QAALPARE
+141 LPASE

-154 RQLTADQLHARLEL
+154 RQLNADQLHARLEL
-168 AFDRALPRLLD
+168 AFDRALPRMPD

-184 LRFPVDTGDNQPVLF
+184 LRFAVDIGDSLPVLI
-199 AANRQSGEV
+199 AANRQTGEV
-208 RLVGRPEQLRAWRD
+208 RIVGRPEQLKAWNT
-222 IVAALDAPPTEDRVT
+222 IVAALDSPAAADRVT
-237 EVVAAEKTATPHI
+237 QLVSTEKKATPHV
-250 KTAAGALAAQ
+250 KQTVGVLTAQLQPAGEQ
-260 VQPVAGQVTVE
+260 QSVVGQLP
-271 GQPQPQ
+271 G
-277 SAPPGATLPPG
+277 AIPPGA
-288 APGLAMADS
+288 AEIAMAD
-297 QGLLGPVQIEVVEG
+297 QEGLLGPVQIEVVEG

-324 ERVMKVIEQIEEM
+324 ERVMKVIEEIEEM
-337 SRVSLPEVIVR
+337 SRVSEPQVIVR
-348 PLLHV
+348 ALEHV

-380 GAILAVPLGK
+380 GPVLAVPLGK

-400 TAVEKATELLQ
+400 TAVGKAGELLN
-411 KLDVGGGETL
+411 KLDIGGGESL

-438 LVISQLFVENEAE
+438 LVVTQLFVQNEAE

-456 PPFAPKALVIAE
+456 PPLAPKALVIAE
-468 SRTNSLIV
+468 TRTNSLIV

-483 EEIRRMVSEIDAPGG
+483 EEIRRMVEEIDAPGG
-498 ETVNEIR
+498 ESVNEIR

-530 GDDAGPTDT
+530 GDDAGQTDA

-557 LASGVLAG
+557 LASGVLSG
-565 VTVNADNR
+565 VTVNADTR
-573 ANTLIISAP
+573 ANTLIVSAP

-588 MATLITQLDV
+588 MTVLIEQLDV
-598 QPDAVAELK
+598 QPDAVAQIK
-607 VFTIENGDAVSLAE
+607 VFTIENGDAVSLTE
-621 MLQNLFGTPDQG
+621 MLQGLFGTPDQ
-633 GGQGGQGGGGGGT
+633 GGQGGQGGGGGGGGGGNQT
-646 QNAGARIFQLRFSVD
+646 AGSRIFQLRFSVD

-686 DASDS
+686 DSSDS
-691 RQRINEVYKLKNAD
+691 RQRINQVYKLKNAD

-718 QKRDVEATAP
+718 QKRDVDATAP

-737 EREVVIV
+737 EREIVIV
-744 AEINSNSLIISATPN
+744 AEINSNSLIISATPT
-759 YFKEIADII
+759 YFKEISDII

-805 LFDRSLLEDIQTTT
+805 LFDRSLLENITNIDTVTQTQ
-819 NTTTTVSPGGQQNTF
+819 SPGGAVTTVTTKQVQT
-834 EQQIIQSATLT
+834 ATQT
-845 PGFGFG
+845 PGFNFG
-851 DAAQPLGNSGSDRSL
+851 NADQPLGNSGSATSL
-866 ATAGNVA
+866 ATAGAVG

-882 GRVSQAAGFGGM
+882 GRVSQAAGFGGF

-983 FAAKSELGAVQDGV
+983 FAAKSELGPVQDGV

-1003 NGAAINAPIINT
+1003 NGSAINAPIINT

-1044 RRVPLLADIPLLGD
+1044 RRVPLLADIPLIGD

-1086 SEMMKQVESS
+1086 SEMMKQVESA
-1096 RMSWCLSDVVSINGP
+1096 RMSWCLSDVVAINGP
-1111 AGLRSST
+1111 AGLRSAN
-1118 DTLGAAEAEAVF
+1118 DVLGAAEAEAVF
-1130 PTEIPNADGRFEP
+1130 PTEIPNADGRFESD
-1143 VRGEAI
+1143 VRETV
-1149 VTPGVLPPGAPP
+1149 VTPGELPP
-1161 ITAPQLA
+1161 PQQQPTLA
-1168 P
+1168 PVLTP